1 MNFLKNNAFNILN
14 LVVLVYVILELQTIK
29 KIAISTNVEAELN
42 NIKLDFVESDINAD
56 MILVDSIK
64 RRLDERKQ
72 ELRNQLK

>member
-64 RRLDERKQ
+64 RKLDERKQ
-72 ELRNQLK
+72 ELRNQIK